1 MSLLNRIEDVLDLSQ
16 NAAILL
22 QEKTVKTKDL
32 QLRAILSSAGKDLR
46 SGIKD
51 LVRIQDKLDEA
62 TNDTDK
68 AAWETKANETLERTR
83 GYLHFA
89 TKVTADSYTPTLD
102 ISSYKPSPSPSVPR
116 TPLAVMSHPLRD
128 PLSSPTL
135 NATNIKSSEGTQN
148 ADQDM
153 EVANED
159 EETFVDA
166 VESTTTPPEAQT
178 TDVDQKLKSL
188 SIDPSVPLKRS
199 NSNFSLFSLPP
210 NATWEPA
217 SKEPENPLSM
227 SLTIEDYF
235 PIPSQSTSKIPTL
248 SSASTPLPLSSNNS
262 ISIFNDDNEETVR
275 RSSVFASDVE
285 VSHPLRIGVGYGSYV
300 CYSCTI
306 FSSKG
311 ASISAR
317 KRYSDFVQLRE
328 SLIEHYPR
336 LKSNIPKLPPKKV
349 VGKFTPAF
357 IEKRRR
363 ELEYFLKYVSLH
375 PTLGSS
381 MVLKRWLT
389 Q

>member
-1 MSLLNRIEDVLDLSQ
+1 MSLLNRVEDLLDLSQ
-16 NAAILL
+16 KASILL
-22 QEKTVKTKDL
+22 QEKTANTKDS

-51 LVRIQDKLDEA
+51 LVKIQDKLDEA
-62 TNDTDK
+62 TKDADR
-68 AAWETKANETLERTR
+68 ASWESKANETLERTR

-89 TKVTADSYTPTLD
+89 TKVTADGFTANSDITPYRPL
-102 ISSYKPSPSPSVPR
+102 PPVAR
-116 TPLAVMSHPLRD
+116 TSLATMLHPLQD
-128 PLSSPTL
+128 PLSTPMSDTT
-135 NATNIKSSEGTQN
+135 NMKSSNGSQHTVQDADATNE
-148 ADQDM
+148 
-153 EVANED
+153 E

-166 VESTTTPPEAQT
+166 VENIATPPEAQT
-178 TDVDQKLKSL
+178 TTLESKLKSL
-188 SIDPSVPLKRS
+188 SMDPSVPLRRS

-210 NATWEPA
+210 NATWEPT
-217 SKEPENPLSM
+217 SREPENPLSL

-235 PIPSQSTSKIPTL
+235 PVPSQSTSKIPTL
-248 SSASTPLPLSSNNS
+248 SSTSTPLPVSSNNS
-262 ISIFNDDNEETVR
+262 INIFNDDNEETVR

-328 SLIEHYPR
+328 SLIEHFPR

-349 VGKFTPAF
+349 V
-357 IEKRRR
+357 EKRRR